1 MVTKR
6 QEAASYLTQFVDLKC
21 VFAVDYDDDER
32 VERLEIVA
40 CVDFRFSAVLF
51 LFSFLDFL
59 LCSDRVGE
67 RWPRLLGECR

>member
-6 QEAASYLTQFVDLKC
+6 QEAASYLTQFVDSKC
-21 VFAVDYDDDER
+21 VFAVDDER

-40 CVDFRFSAVLF
+40 CVNFRFSAVLF

-59 LCSDRVGE
+59 LCSDRVDE
-67 RWPRLLGECR
+67 LWPRLLDECR

>member
-21 VFAVDYDDDER
+21 VFAVDDDER

-59 LCSDRVGE
+59 LCSDRVDG